1 MRLLSGDVDARAWA
15 ERLLRVWGVLREG
28 YGELPGKDKMRREP
42 AVAVGRV
49 MCVPTEDGTQTCD
62 EQRIG

>member
-1 MRLLSGDVDARAWA
+1 MHLLSGNVDARAWA
-15 ERLLRVWGVLREG
+15 KRLLPAWGVLWEG

-49 MCVPTEDGTQTCD
+49 MRVPTEDGANM
-62 EQRIG
+62 